1 MLNRGDILDNT
12 YQIINEIGNGGGGI
26 VYKAIHLRLQKYVA
40 VKKVRDNVLDII
52 NIRGEADILKN
63 LKHAYLPQ
71 VYDFLQIDQQIYTI
85 IEFIPGEP
93 LSHYLNKK
101 YRFYQ
106 KDIIKWA
113 KQLCEA
119 LVYLHSQNPP
129 IIHSDIK
136 PGNIMITPSHD
147 ICLIDFNISLNS
159 DRRKYSIGVSA
170 GYASPEHY
178 SDSAHRRGAALD
190 VRSDIYSL
198 GATLYH
204 MLTGIK
210 PAETLNKLIPLEQF
224 NLDYSESLLRIVS
237 KAMNPDIRSRYQT
250 AGEMLKDL
258 NSIHK
263 LDKRYKKQRR
273 QEYLSTI
280 LGVMLITI
288 FLATSYVGYNRM
300 GLEKVER
307 YESMVM
313 QGKEYVYSGDY
324 EDALRCYDQAILMF
338 NDRLAAYYEKIYLLS
353 AQRDYDQV
361 ISLAQAV
368 LSNTSLYEEL
378 VSSKTEYA
386 DIEYMLANAYFEQED
401 YSSAAEYY
409 SKAVDLNQ
417 TNYTYYRDYAIALV
431 RIDNLNGASA
441 ILNEASELGLTQDS
455 ICLVEAELALKQGN
469 YAQAVNKFKEAISTS
484 SDVYLKQRAYI
495 LCAEAF
501 RSTNDIDNEIAVLE
515 EGRATVDAG
524 LLNNVIVS
532 LGEAYARKAKQS
544 PEYAKE
550 YNQKAVECYETLIS
564 SGDISYN
571 TRMNLVTLYQTLEQY
586 SDAEELLTM
595 LETEYPNDYKV
606 HMRYA
611 LLLCQIESEKDSD
624 LRDYHNAEKYYLTAA
639 QLYSDEQVSG
649 KSDSEMQML
658 ESVMAQLYEGN
669 WLEK

>member
-12 YQIINEIGNGGGGI
+12 YQIIGEIGKGGGGI

-63 LKHAYLPQ
+63 VKHTYLPQ

-93 LSHYLNKK
+93 LSHYLKKK

-119 LVYLHSQNPP
+119 LTYLHSQNPP

-159 DRRKYSIGVSA
+159 DRRMFSIGVSS
-170 GYASPEHY
+170 GYASPEQFSTDHY
-178 SDSAHRRGAALD
+178 SDSGYNRGTTLD
-190 VRSDIYSL
+190 ARSDIYSL

-204 MLTGIK
+204 ILTGVK
-210 PAETLNKLIPLEQF
+210 PAKTLDKLIPLDQF
-224 NLDYSESLLRIVS
+224 NLDYSESLIRIVS
-237 KAMNPDIRSRYQT
+237 KAMNPDIRTRYQT
-250 AGEMLKDL
+250 AREMLKDL
-258 NSIHK
+258 NNIHK
-263 LDKRYKKQRR
+263 LDKRYRKQRR

-280 LGVMLITI
+280 LGVMLITL
-288 FLATSYVGYNRM
+288 FLAVSYVGYNRM
-300 GLEKVER
+300 GLEKIER

-313 QGKEYVYSGDY
+313 QGKEYAYSGDY
-324 EDALRCYDQAILMF
+324 EDALKCYDQAILMS
-338 NDRLAAYYEKIYLLS
+338 NDRLSAYYEKIYLLS
-353 AQRDYDQV
+353 AQRDYNQV
-361 ISLAQAV
+361 IGLAQAV
-368 LSNTSLYEEL
+368 LSNTGLYEEL
-378 VSSKTEYA
+378 VSSKAEHA
-386 DIEYMLANAYFEQED
+386 DIQYMLANAYFEQED
-401 YSSAAEYY
+401 YTLAAEYY

-431 RIDNLNGASA
+431 RIGNLNGASA
-441 ILNEASELGLTQDS
+441 ILEEASELELAKDS
-455 ICLVEAELALKQGN
+455 ICLVEAELALKKEN
-469 YAQAVNKFKEAISTS
+469 YAQAVNKFKEAISIS
-484 SDVYLKQRAYI
+484 SDAYLKQRAYI
-495 LCAEAF
+495 LCSEAY
-501 RSTNDIDNEIAVLE
+501 RSANDIDNEIAVLE
-515 EGRATVDAG
+515 EGRTAVDAG
-524 LLNNVIVS
+524 LLNTVISS

-544 PEYAKE
+544 PEYARE
-550 YNQKAVECYETLIS
+550 YNQKAVECYETLIA

-586 SDAEELLTM
+586 SKAEEMLTT

-611 LLLCQIESEKDSD
+611 LLLCQIESEKE
-624 LRDYHNAEKYYLTAA
+624 N
-639 QLYSDEQVSG
+639 
-649 KSDSEMQML
+649 
-658 ESVMAQLYEGN
+658 
-669 WLEK
+669 